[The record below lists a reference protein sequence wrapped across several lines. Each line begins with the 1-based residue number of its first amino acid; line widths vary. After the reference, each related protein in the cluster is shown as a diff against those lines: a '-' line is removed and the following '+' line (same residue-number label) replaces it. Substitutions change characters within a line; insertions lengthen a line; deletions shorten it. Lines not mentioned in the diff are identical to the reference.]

1 MKELFEIILACLAVY
16 GGYCIYIN
24 VVYGL
29 FCRNKSKIC
38 IAYLSDEKNNN
49 FSEIFFAKRA
59 FLGRTRV
66 IIMVEC
72 SQEDIPEEI
81 ITEMASGTAVYRAE
95 RVCKN
100 DGGA

>member
-1 MKELFEIILACLAVY
+1 M
-16 GGYCIYIN
+16 
-24 VVYGL
+24 
-29 FCRNKSKIC
+29 
-38 IAYLSDEKNNN
+38 
-49 FSEIFFAKRA
+49 
-59 FLGRTRV
+59 GRTRV